1 MQGLMLHTLRLLDK
15 PTKLYFL
22 PIWLSNW
29 KFKNSKNKIVILENH
44 IVKGFNKGSIF
55 TNKKIV
61 DKAVRKLLGK
71 NSKQKLVPLNLT
83 LISQHGFGVDD
94 N

>member
-1 MQGLMLHTLRLLDK
+1 MDK
-15 PTKLYFL
+15 PTDRYKI

-29 KFKNSKNKIVILENH
+29 TFKDNKNKIYKLQNQV
-44 IVKGFNKGSIF
+44 VKGYNKGSIF

-61 DKAVRKLLGK
+61 DKLVNKLIGRR
-71 NSKQKLVPLNLT
+71 SKRKLVPVNLT
-83 LISQHGFGVDD
+83 LISQHGYGVAE

>member
-1 MQGLMLHTLRLLDK
+1 MDK
-15 PTKLYFL
+15 PTDRYKI

-29 KFKNSKNKIVILENH
+29 TFKDNKNKIYKLQNQV
-44 IVKGFNKGSIF
+44 VKGYNKGSIF

-61 DKAVRKLLGK
+61 DKLVNKLIGRR
-71 NSKQKLVPLNLT
+71 SKRKLVPVNLT
-83 LISQHGFGVDD
+83 LISQHGYGVEE

>member
-1 MQGLMLHTLRLLDK
+1 MYK
-15 PTKLYFL
+15 V

-29 KFKNSKNKIVILENH
+29 TFKDQKNKLYKLENQV
-44 IVKGFNKGSIF
+44 VKGYNKGTIF

-61 DKAVRKLLGK
+61 
-71 NSKQKLVPLNLT
+71 NKLVNK
-83 LISQHGFGVDD
+83 LIGSRSKFGVDD